1 MGTVAFTM
9 LPGRYGGT
17 EALVVRTNLHPVP
30 INQER
35 HSSLG
40 GRSVAA
46 ARATLPGTGF
56 GTWTLRIEAGD
67 SVSTEIATA
76 AATGFRSPLVLPLGF
91 LWGKRFCHRHRA
103 SHGISR
109 RACRYCFALFC
120 WAVGLAEED
129 RSLFLRGFAQ
139 APPWC
144 KCPSGRRSRHSCL
157 ACPYP
162 CRRRQRTFHEECHP

>member
-1 MGTVAFTM
+1 MLSREYRVLRLHLTPRFCCRTTKSPLTKSLAVERVMGTVAFTM

-91 LWGKRFCHRHRA
+91 LLGEAFCHRHRA
-103 SHGISR
+103 SHGMSR
-109 RACRYCFALFC
+109 RTCWCQPGSRYTASYSFAG
-120 WAVGLAEED
+120 VGA
-129 RSLFLRGFAQ
+129 
-139 APPWC
+139 
-144 KCPSGRRSRHSCL
+144 
-157 ACPYP
+157 
-162 CRRRQRTFHEECHP
+162 